1 MRFDNTNLISSD
13 SGVLADSA
21 RIVIFLKKSSNNDC
35 IHGAGNHQ
43 RRRLRLKGRLELSKA
58 KYRSPAGHARIARLV
73 TSLVPFYQYDEAK
86 IFKADSAPGPDAA
99 RHLRWLRDAIGN
111 RFALGLVLHTGPRS
125 FRLDES
131 IAALPICALWG

>member
-1 MRFDNTNLISSD
+1 
-13 SGVLADSA
+13 V
-21 RIVIFLKKSSNNDC
+21 C
-35 IHGAGNHQ
+35 
-43 RRRLRLKGRLELSKA
+43 
-58 KYRSPAGHARIARLV
+58 
-73 TSLVPFYQYDEAK
+73 
-86 IFKADSAPGPDAA
+86 SAPGPDAA